1 MVKLHSLNP
10 GDKVLVKVGRNLI
23 SCEVV
28 EVRPDRAVVK
38 SDSTGKEFK
47 TMKVEELVSRAGG
60 VVAEAMEYVAERVAE
75 AVAPQV
81 AAQVAAMPELAAE
94 VADVA
99 VPAEEPPAEEPP
111 AEEPPAE
118 EPSAEPAQN
127 APKPQKKLSLVN
139 AGIEVM
145 KQLDGDEEGYLAVY
159 CLEKMS
165 PAFSGIKLNS
175 LVQNLLGKMGST
187 QNRETFLSKLQLYN
201 YDFSTEYDNYVFT
214 NVGFSMYSVGAGFPR
229 LCRKNIQTAINKIQ
243 YEIFLSELEGFKL

>member
-10 GDKVLVKVGRNLI
+10 GDKVLVKVGINLI

-28 EVRPDRAVVK
+28 EVRPDRAVVR

-47 TMKVEELVSRAGG
+47 TMKVEELVSRAGS

-94 VADVA
+94 VADAA
-99 VPAEEPPAEEPP
+99 VP

-145 KQLDGDEEGYLAVY
+145 KQEGRPLNTREIVKLATERGLWTPTACRTPEQSLY
-159 CLEKMS
+159 GAFFLEMKNSSS
-165 PAFSGIKLNS
+165 PRIKKS
-175 LVQNLLGKMGST
+175 AERGK
-187 QNRETFLSKLQLYN
+187 F
-201 YDFSTEYDNYVFT
+201 
-214 NVGFSMYSVGAGFPR
+214 
-229 LCRKNIQTAINKIQ
+229 
-243 YEIFLSELEGFKL
+243 ELA

>member
-28 EVRPDRAVVK
+28 EVRSDRAVVK
-38 SDSTGKEFK
+38 SDSTGREFK
-47 TMKVEELVSRAGG
+47 TMKVEELVSRAGS

-94 VADVA
+94 VADA
-99 VPAEEPPAEEPP
+99 TAPAEEPPAE
-111 AEEPPAE
+111 
-118 EPSAEPAQN
+118 PAQD

-145 KQLDGDEEGYLAVY
+145 KQEGRPLNTREIVKLATERGLWTPTACRTPEQSLY
-159 CLEKMS
+159 GAFFLEMKNS
-165 PAFSGIKLNS
+165 TNPRIKKS
-175 LVQNLLGKMGST
+175 AERGK
-187 QNRETFLSKLQLYN
+187 F
-201 YDFSTEYDNYVFT
+201 
-214 NVGFSMYSVGAGFPR
+214 
-229 LCRKNIQTAINKIQ
+229 
-243 YEIFLSELEGFKL
+243 ELA

>member
-47 TMKVEELVSRAGG
+47 TMKVEKLVSRAGS

-94 VADVA
+94 VADA
-99 VPAEEPPAEEPP
+99 AAPAEEPPAE
-111 AEEPPAE
+111 
-118 EPSAEPAQN
+118 PAQD

-145 KQLDGDEEGYLAVY
+145 KQEGRPLNTREIVKLATERGLWTPTACRTPEQSLY
-159 CLEKMS
+159 GGFFLE
-165 PAFSGIKLNS
+165 IKNS
-175 LVQNLLGKMGST
+175 AN
-187 QNRETFLSKLQLYN
+187 
-201 YDFSTEYDNYVFT
+201 
-214 NVGFSMYSVGAGFPR
+214 PR
-229 LCRKNIQTAINKIQ
+229 IKKSAERGR
-243 YEIFLSELEGFKL
+243 FELA